1 MKAGLIAICIGIA
14 GLLGSFAISA
24 SVLPYHVCAAM
35 LCYAGFLACVICNI
49 GICAGKRWPMH
60 LSIVFCDVGLLFA
73 LATMGT
79 GAWWGYHA
87 WGAAWVWEP
96 RITGMLLMTLIF
108 LSWRISCS
116 ILGDNLAGNRKYTAT
131 LLVLGLPSMFFT
143 HVAVRFFGGI
153 HPGSIATSGSSHE
166 LWYSF
171 LIVGLS
177 ELLIGLGVGLADR
190 ARMKKAGRMAQQAP

>member
-1 MKAGLIAICIGIA
+1 MKAGLIVLGAGIA
-14 GLLGSFAISA
+14 GLLCSIAISA
-24 SVLPYHVCAAM
+24 SILPYHVCAAM

-49 GICAGKRWPMH
+49 GICVGKHWSTH
-60 LSIVFCDVGLLFA
+60 LSIVLCDVGLLFA
-73 LATMGT
+73 VATMGT

-108 LSWRISCS
+108 LSWRISCR
-116 ILGDNLAGNRKYTAT
+116 IFGDNLAGNRKFTAT

-153 HPGSIATSGSSHE
+153 HPGSIAASGSSHVQ
-166 LWYSF
+166 WYCF
-171 LIVGLS
+171 VIVGVS
-177 ELLIGLGVGLADR
+177 ELLIGIGAGLMDWRRIRQAV
-190 ARMKKAGRMAQQAP
+190 RMAQDAA

>member
-1 MKAGLIAICIGIA
+1 MKAGWTAICIGIA
-14 GLLGSFAISA
+14 GILGSIAITS
-24 SVLPYHVCAAM
+24 SILPYHVCAAM

-49 GICAGKRWPMH
+49 GICAGKRWPMD

-87 WGAAWVWEP
+87 WGSAWVWEP

-108 LSWRISCS
+108 LSWRISCR
-116 ILGDNLAGNRKYTAT
+116 ILGDNLAGNRKFTAT
-131 LLVLGLPSMFFT
+131 LLVLGLPAMFFT

-153 HPGSIATSGSSHE
+153 HPAAIADSGGSHT

-171 LIVGLS
+171 VLTGIS
-177 ELLIGLGVGLADR
+177 ELLIGIG
-190 ARMKKAGRMAQQAP
+190 AGMIERYHLRKTALHK